1 MCLLL
6 IPWFTQVGTSSRDQE
21 IILKLN
27 ETTVE
32 AGKMPAV
39 EVGESEFNP
48 STHQTKLDKEV
59 GVCHPHAGKVDRGS
73 LDRPGQPV

>member
-1 MCLLL
+1 M
-6 IPWFTQVGTSSRDQE
+6 GTSSRDQE

-32 AGKMPAV
+32 AGKRSAGKMPAV